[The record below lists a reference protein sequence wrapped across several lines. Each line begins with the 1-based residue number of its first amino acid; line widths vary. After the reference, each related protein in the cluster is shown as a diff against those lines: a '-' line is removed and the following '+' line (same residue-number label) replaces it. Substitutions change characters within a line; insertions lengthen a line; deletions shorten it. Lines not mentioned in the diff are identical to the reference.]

1 MADNYLE
8 KKMEEYRS
16 RSAAPKRP
24 STVSLNRLLLL
35 NRSHRGYDQRRVVT
49 ADELRRIIGVNTRIP
64 SARNQQC
71 LRFRMV
77 TIEEAH
83 LVLPHIKLGSA
94 LPELH
99 LPIEGTEPQ
108 AFIIVCSTIEENKW
122 VDMDLGI
129 SAQSM
134 LLKATEMGLYG
145 ICIGAFNAQA
155 ITDAFALPH
164 TPLLIVA
171 IGKGTEQ
178 IQLTEISAE
187 ESHTYYR
194 KDGIHYVPKVK
205 LDDLLI
211 KDES

>member
-16 RSAAPKRP
+16 RSTTPQRQSSAA
-24 STVSLNRLLLL
+24 TLNRLLLL
-35 NRSHRGYDQRRVVT
+35 NRSHRGYDQHRVVT
-49 ADELRRIIGVNTRIP
+49 VEELRRIVSVNTRIP

-71 LRFRMV
+71 LRYRLV
-77 TIEEAH
+77 TREEAH
-83 LVLPHIKLGSA
+83 LVLPHIKLGGV

-99 LPIEGTEPQ
+99 LPTEGTEPQ

-134 LLKATEMGLYG
+134 LLKATEMGLGG

-155 ITDAFALPH
+155 ITEAFSLPH
-164 TPLLIVA
+164 SPLLVIA
-171 IGKGTEQ
+171 IGKGAEQ

-194 KDGIHYVPKVK
+194 KEGIHYVPKVK
-205 LDDLLI
+205 LDDLVI
-211 KDES
+211 S

>member
-16 RSAAPKRP
+16 RSAAPKRA
-24 STVSLNRLLLL
+24 STISLNRLLLL
-35 NRSHRGYDQRRVVT
+35 NRSHRGYDRRRVVT
-49 ADELRRIIGVNTRIP
+49 TEELRRIISVNTRIP

-77 TIEEAH
+77 TTEESH
-83 LVLPHIKLGSA
+83 HVLPHIKLGSA
-94 LPELH
+94 LPDLH

-122 VDMDLGI
+122 VDIDLGM

-134 LLKATEMGLYG
+134 LLKATEMGLNG

-155 ITDAFALPH
+155 ITEALTLLYP
-164 TPLLIVA
+164 PLLIIA
-171 IGKGTEQ
+171 IGKGAED
-178 IQLTEISAE
+178 IRLTEISAE

-194 KDGIHYVPKVK
+194 NEGVHYVPKVK
-205 LDDLLI
+205 IDDLIL
-211 KDES
+211 

>member
-16 RSAAPKRP
+16 RSTTPQRQSSAA
-24 STVSLNRLLLL
+24 TLNRLLLL
-35 NRSHRGYDQRRVVT
+35 NRSHRGYDQHRVVT
-49 ADELRRIIGVNTRIP
+49 VEELRRIVSVNTRIP

-71 LRFRMV
+71 LRYRLV
-77 TIEEAH
+77 TREEAH
-83 LVLPHIKLGSA
+83 LVLPHIKLGGA

-99 LPIEGTEPQ
+99 LPTEGTEPQ
-108 AFIIVCSTIEENKW
+108 AFIIMCSTIEENKW

-134 LLKATEMGLYG
+134 LLKATEMGLGG

-155 ITDAFALPH
+155 ITEAFALPY
-164 TPLLIVA
+164 TPLLILA
-171 IGKGTEQ
+171 IGKGAEH

-187 ESHTYYR
+187 ESHAYYR
-194 KDGIHYVPKVK
+194 TAGVHYVPKVK
-205 LDDLLI
+205 TDDLLL
-211 KDES
+211 